1 MKKIKLFR
9 LKYCPHCVRAM
20 QYMQEYMDKNPACT
34 SLEIE
39 IIDEGEERKLATQYD
54 YYYVPTFYLDSE
66 KVHEG
71 AVTRQ
76 QVEKIL
82 EQALETEPCS

>member
-1 MKKIKLFR
+1 MKKIKLFK
-9 LKYCPHCVRAM
+9 LKYCPYCVQAM
-20 QYMQEYMDKNPACT
+20 QYLQEYMERNPACT

-39 IIDEGEERKLATQYD
+39 IIDEGEEKKRAAQYD
-54 YYYVPTFYLDSE
+54 YYYVPTFYLDTV

-82 EQALETEPCS
+82 EDALESEQ